1 MQIGMIEQR
10 PKNGKTIPLII
21 FEKAELKVVRF
32 FKSFS
37 SSGEIPKI
45 AIFLWITMA
54 DGSRNY
60 TSRRYKLEDNSL
72 GHDKFR
78 VRLSSTNIFSE
89 QFSKVYH
96 NYIGIIKQ
104 NQRRI
109 LFIY

>member
-1 MQIGMIEQR
+1 
-10 PKNGKTIPLII
+10 
-21 FEKAELKVVRF
+21 
-32 FKSFS
+32 
-37 SSGEIPKI
+37 
-45 AIFLWITMA
+45 MA

-96 NYIGIIKQ
+96 YYIGIIKQ
-104 NQRRI
+104 NQKKDFVHI
-109 LFIY
+109 LMIWFSDNSFPKTYSNNDDRP